1 MNYFYI
7 MSLIR
12 LIENSKS
19 LSLAK
24 KKVLFQFAEVASDKQ
39 KNELKKVLESAS
51 RFEARF
57 EEIKEMQKQD
67 AAKKFLDS
75 ANKLLN
81 S

>member
-1 MNYFYI
+1 
-7 MSLIR
+7 MSLKS

-19 LSLAK
+19 LSPAK
-24 KKVLFQFAEVASDKQ
+24 KRVLLQFVEVASDQQ
-39 KNELKKVLESAS
+39 KNKLKKVLESALKFED
-51 RFEARF
+51 RFEK
-57 EEIKEMQKQD
+57 IKEMQKQD